1 MIPEPYPVLWAG
13 QQAVVVL
20 PDRMDLS
27 NAADIRTELLAVI
40 NRGPTVMVAD
50 MSATDSCDHSG
61 AAAVARAY
69 QRAMVSGTDLR
80 LVITSQTVRRE
91 ITVSGLDWLVPV
103 YHSLGRALAST
114 EPAEAALKTAG
125 GGPARAG
132 ARARAGAGA
141 RTGTARQPAAPAAGP
156 LAKEEGPAGPAPP
169 DPDAGTEI
177 ALLDRH
183 GVIVSVNHAWRA
195 FATANQGDPSR
206 TGPGVCYLEAC
217 AAAGDDPVA
226 LAVAAAIRQALEGD
240 LPCPLSIEVPCHSP
254 DSARWFDMLIST
266 RLDDDGQH
274 LGATVTL
281 ALARWQPLAAPAVCA
296 DQAGKAV
303 APARPGGRA
312 VRPVHEPAAAGEA
325 GAAAPLRR
333 ADTPDRRAAGVN
345 HLLVHR
351 LFAAGLSL
359 EAAMEMLGN
368 HPASGRIQ
376 DAATDLD
383 QAIRDLRSMLF
394 DEPSP

>member
-40 NRGPTVMVAD
+40 NRGPTVMIAD

-61 AAAVARAY
+61 AEAVARAY
-69 QRAMVSGTDLR
+69 RRAMVSGTDLR

-91 ITVSGLDWLVPV
+91 IKVSGLDWLVPV
-103 YHSLGRALAST
+103 YHCLEQALGSGKQAGAGLT
-114 EPAEAALKTAG
+114 TAANV
-125 GGPARAG
+125 PARA
-132 ARARAGAGA
+132 
-141 RTGTARQPAAPAAGP
+141 GTARQPAASGDAGQP
-156 LAKEEGPAGPAPP
+156 VPEEGPAGQTPP
-169 DPDAGTEI
+169 DPDVGTEI

-183 GVIVSVNHAWRA
+183 GVIVSVNHAWQA
-195 FATANQGDPSR
+195 FATANHGDPSR
-206 TGPGVCYLEAC
+206 TGPGASYLEAC

-226 LAVAAAIRQALEGD
+226 LDVAAAIRQALEGD
-240 LPCPLSIEVPCHSP
+240 LPCPLTIEVPCHSP
-254 DSARWFDMLIST
+254 DNARWFDMLIST

-281 ALARWQPLAAPAVCA
+281 ALARWGPLAASAA
-296 DQAGKAV
+296 ET
-303 APARPGGRA
+303 PGRN
-312 VRPVHEPAAAGEA
+312 AAS
-325 GAAAPLRR
+325 
-333 ADTPDRRAAGVN
+333 VN
-345 HLLVHR
+345 HLPVHR
-351 LFAAGLSL
+351 LFSAGLSL
-359 EAAMEMLGN
+359 DAALEMLGD

-383 QAIRDLRSMLF
+383 QAIRELRSLLSG
-394 DEPSP
+394 PR

>member
-40 NRGPTVMVAD
+40 NRGPTVMIAD

-61 AAAVARAY
+61 AEAVARAY
-69 QRAMVSGTDLR
+69 RRAMVSGTDLR

-91 ITVSGLDWLVPV
+91 IKVSGLDWLVPV
-103 YHSLGRALAST
+103 YHCLEQALGPGK
-114 EPAEAALKTAG
+114 PAEAGLTTAN
-125 GGPARAG
+125 GPARAG
-132 ARARAGAGA
+132 TAG
-141 RTGTARQPAAPAAGP
+141 QPAASGDAGP
-156 LAKEEGPAGPAPP
+156 PVTEEGPAGQTPP
-169 DPDAGTEI
+169 DPDVGTEI

-183 GVIVSVNHAWRA
+183 GVIVSVNHAWQA
-195 FATANQGDPSR
+195 FAIANHGDPSR
-206 TGPGVCYLEAC
+206 TGPGASYLEAC

-226 LAVAAAIRQALEGD
+226 LDVAAAIRQALEGD
-240 LPCPLSIEVPCHSP
+240 LPCPLTIEVPCHSP
-254 DSARWFDMLIST
+254 DNARWFDMLIST

-274 LGATVTL
+274 LGATITL
-281 ALARWQPLAAPAVCA
+281 ALARWRPLAASAA
-296 DQAGKAV
+296 ET
-303 APARPGGRA
+303 PGRS
-312 VRPVHEPAAAGEA
+312 AAS
-325 GAAAPLRR
+325 
-333 ADTPDRRAAGVN
+333 VN

-351 LFAAGLSL
+351 LFSAGLSL
-359 EAAMEMLGN
+359 DAALEMLGD

-383 QAIRDLRSMLF
+383 QAIRELRSSLSG
-394 DEPSP
+394 PR

>member
-1 MIPEPYPVLWAG
+1 MILEPYPVLWAG

-61 AAAVARAY
+61 AEAVARAY
-69 QRAMVSGTDLR
+69 RRAMVSGTDLR
-80 LVITSQTVRRE
+80 LVITSPTVRRE
-91 ITVSGLDWLVPV
+91 ITVSGLDYLVPV
-103 YHSLGRALAST
+103 YHSLERALASRK
-114 EPAEAALKTAG
+114 PAEAALATAG
-125 GGPARAG
+125 NGP
-132 ARARAGAGA
+132 AGAGS
-141 RTGTARQPAAPAAGP
+141 ARQPAASGHAGP
-156 LAKEEGPAGPAPP
+156 LVREEGPAGPAPP
-169 DPDAGTEI
+169 DPGASTEI

-183 GVIVSVNHAWRA
+183 GVIVSVNHAWQA

-206 TGPGVCYLEAC
+206 TGPGVSYLEAC

-226 LAVAAAIRQALEGD
+226 LDVAAAIRQALEGD
-240 LPCPLSIEVPCHSP
+240 LPCPLSIEVPCHAP
-254 DSARWFDMLIST
+254 DNARWFDMLIST
-266 RLDDDGQH
+266 RLDDDGQL

-303 APARPGGRA
+303 APAGPGGRA
-312 VRPVHEPAAAGEA
+312 VGPVRPDLEPQASGEGGSPA
-325 GAAAPLRR
+325 RLRSR
-333 ADTPDRRAAGVN
+333 SETPGRRAAGVN

-368 HPASGRIQ
+368 HPASGKIQ
-376 DAATDLD
+376 DAATGLD
-383 QAIRDLRSMLF
+383 QAIRELRSLLF
-394 DEPSP
+394 DQPSP